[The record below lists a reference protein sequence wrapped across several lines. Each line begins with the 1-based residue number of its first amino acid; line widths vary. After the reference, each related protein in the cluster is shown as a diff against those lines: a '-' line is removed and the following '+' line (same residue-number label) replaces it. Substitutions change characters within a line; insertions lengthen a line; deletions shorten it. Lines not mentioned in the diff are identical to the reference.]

1 MANKRISIFSLH
13 SLSGRIYFTL
23 FFIIVLVTVNG
34 LASFYLLGHITTTR
48 DLEEQSRER
57 VNYAKDLE
65 YLLDEQTEFYQL
77 YADNFNSNLQQ
88 ETLKQDLRVEEQFRE
103 ITPAFSDPKINSGF
117 QKIVQN
123 YQAVAQIYNMLQNL
137 NLKPENAKQLFFDS
151 QANRRKLF
159 DELKSYTAELTK
171 IYVGF
176 EQEGRDNVSLTLWI
190 AGLALIGSITLVLLL
205 TFSIP
210 RLLSR
215 PLSALNDKLKLT
227 AEGDLTP
234 KFLVKGAQEIMELSE
249 NLNKALAR
257 LRIVITRIQLQANTV
272 SITSHHLE
280 EASTRQASSL
290 SEQAVAVSQVSTTV
304 NELSGTSQQIAES
317 ASMVAQS
324 ANESLNSAEIGYNTM
339 HALSQKMADIT
350 QRVNL
355 IADRII
361 ALNSVSQRIREATSL
376 ISTLSDDTHLL
387 ALNAA
392 IESAGAG
399 EEGERFSV
407 VASQVRKLS
416 QRSRQAAVEIQQ
428 LISQIQQATTASV
441 MATEDG
447 IKVVALG
454 RQMVEEALEANKEI
468 IEAAK
473 HTSQLSYA
481 ISLATDQ
488 QRVANTQVAG
498 TMQQMSHMIANI
510 SEGSKSYLSSSNA
523 LIEIARQ
530 LNTLIGTIKLR
541 DDLKIKKPGATPT
554 FKMKRV
560 KTKKNLAESK
570 NGTPSQQVSG
580 VTTETT
586 VGRE

>member
-1 MANKRISIFSLH
+1 
-13 SLSGRIYFTL
+13 
-23 FFIIVLVTVNG
+23 
-34 LASFYLLGHITTTR
+34 
-48 DLEEQSRER
+48 
-57 VNYAKDLE
+57 
-65 YLLDEQTEFYQL
+65 
-77 YADNFNSNLQQ
+77 
-88 ETLKQDLRVEEQFRE
+88 
-103 ITPAFSDPKINSGF
+103 
-117 QKIVQN
+117 
-123 YQAVAQIYNMLQNL
+123 
-137 NLKPENAKQLFFDS
+137 
-151 QANRRKLF
+151 
-159 DELKSYTAELTK
+159 
-171 IYVGF
+171 
-176 EQEGRDNVSLTLWI
+176 
-190 AGLALIGSITLVLLL
+190 
-205 TFSIP
+205 
-210 RLLSR
+210 
-215 PLSALNDKLKLT
+215 LSALNDKLKLT

-234 KFLVKGAQEIMELSE
+234 KFLVKGSQEIAELGE

-317 ASMVAQS
+317 AGMVAQS
-324 ANESLNSAEIGYNTM
+324 ANESLSSAEIGYNTM

-541 DDLKIKKPGATPT
+541 DDTTIKKSGATPT

-560 KTKKNLAESK
+560 KVKKNLAESK
-570 NGTPSQQVSG
+570 NGTPSQQVIR

-586 VGRE
+586 GGRE